1 MGLVARRRVV
11 GVILLGR
18 SAFSCPYTYLC
29 FLGYFFF
36 KNGARGGRMIADFCV
51 SVMWRGVL
59 FGKYAFYNL

>member
-1 MGLVARRRVV
+1 VHFLVPIRICV
-11 GVILLGR
+11 
-18 SAFSCPYTYLC
+18 
-29 FLGYFFF
+29 FLGIFF